1 MLPSERYKICLLIV
15 RLFSHVWFSLT
26 LSAFC
31 EIDYGQHVNLTLN
44 TLVVKCRDF
53 IVKID
58 K

>member
-1 MLPSERYKICLLIV
+1 MNVIRSVCSLM
-15 RLFSHVWFSLT
+15 FGLT

-31 EIDYGQHVNLTLN
+31 EIDYGQHANLTLS

>member
-1 MLPSERYKICLLIV
+1 MLPSEPYKICLLIV

-26 LSAFC
+26 QCAFC
-31 EIDYGQHVNLTLN
+31 EIDYGQHVNLTLS

>member
-1 MLPSERYKICLLIV
+1 MLPRERYKICLLIF
-15 RLFSHVWFSLT
+15 RLFSHVWSSLT

-31 EIDYGQHVNLTLN
+31 EIDYGQHVNLTLS

-53 IVKID
+53 IVKMD

>member
-1 MLPSERYKICLLIV
+1 MLPRERYKICLLIF
-15 RLFSHVWFSLT
+15 RLFTHVWFSLT

-31 EIDYGQHVNLTLN
+31 EKDYGQHVNLTLS